1 MQAFNNLLLQ
11 IGTSPPV
18 EAAAEAGSSEGL
30 GGLLTQLGIN
40 LPLLIAQLVNFA
52 LLFTLIYLFGY
63 KRILRM
69 LDERS
74 KRVKE
79 GLDKAEDIK
88 RQAAQAEQTFKV
100 QMDTAR
106 KESQTIIG
114 QASQMGDRLKEE
126 ARQEAKKEAELLI
139 TRAHGEINRER
150 DETLDKLRREF
161 ADIAILAAEKVIQ
174 ERLDKE
180 THRKVIDRVLQESS
194 SFKAK

>member
-1 MQAFNNLLLQ
+1 MEAISNLLTQ
-11 IGTSPPV
+11 ISTSPPM
-18 EAAAEAGSSEGL
+18 EAVAEAGSSGGI

-52 LLFTLIYLFGY
+52 LLFTLIYMFGY
-63 KRILRM
+63 KRILAM
-69 LDERS
+69 MDERS
-74 KRVKE
+74 RRVKE

-88 RQAAQAEQTFKV
+88 RQAAQAEQTFKA
-100 QMDTAR
+100 QMDAAR

-114 QASQMGDRLKEE
+114 QASQMGERLKEE

-139 TRAHGEINRER
+139 TRARGEIGRER

-180 THRKVIDRVLQESS
+180 AHRKAIDRVLQESS
-194 SFKAK
+194 SFKTK